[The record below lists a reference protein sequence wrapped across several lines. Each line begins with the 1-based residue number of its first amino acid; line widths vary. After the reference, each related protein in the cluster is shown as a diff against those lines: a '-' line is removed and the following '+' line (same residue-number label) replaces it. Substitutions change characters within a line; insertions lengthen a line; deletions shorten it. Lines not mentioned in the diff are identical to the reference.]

1 MTQVAIR
8 KWLINFF
15 ILVNLLFVTTYTAF
29 ADSSSPVDMLE
40 SIANQMIDG
49 LRANKASLKTNPT
62 FVYSLA
68 RKLVVPHA
76 DLAEMSKRVLPPSIW
91 NNATSSQQSQFE
103 SEFTTLLIR
112 TYASALAEYTNETV
126 KFYPVRGGYQGKTNV
141 SVSSQILRSDGPDV
155 SVSYRLILKGSEWKL
170 YDMTVEGI
178 SLISSFRSQFADQVS
193 QGNNMDDII
202 KHLKQ
207 HNSGR

>member
-1 MTQVAIR
+1 MTRIAVR

-15 ILVNLLFVTTYTAF
+15 ILLNLSFGTVYTAF
-29 ADSSSPVDMLE
+29 ADNSNPVDMLE

-91 NNATSSQQSQFE
+91 NSASSSQQVQFQT
-103 SEFTTLLIR
+103 EFTTLLIR

-126 KFYPVRGGYQGKTNV
+126 KFYPIRGGYQGKTNILV
-141 SVSSQILRSDGPDV
+141 NSQILRSDGPDV
-155 SVSYRLILKGSEWKL
+155 SVSYRLILRGSEWKL

-178 SLISSFRSQFADQVS
+178 SLLNSFRSQFADQVS
-193 QGNNMDDII
+193 QGSNMDDII
-202 KHLKQ
+202 RNLKR
-207 HNSGR
+207 HNNK